1 MAKKKNCVIIFTE
14 GETEIEFYDLLIEMI
29 KKNKNIKKFNVD
41 KIIKKT
47 LKGISKFDKKLINKF
62 RFDILPKYSDYDIT
76 IFLCYDTD
84 VFEDCQKPVVN
95 WQKVEREL
103 LNCGVKKVS
112 HIKAEKCIEDI
123 FLLDMQGI
131 CRYLNIS
138 PIKNITG
145 INGVEK
151 MKKIFLKGNRI
162 YQKGYKCEGFIKH
175 LDIDYI
181 LKKKKEM
188 FGPLID
194 ELIGVKEYEKN

>member
-1 MAKKKNCVIIFTE
+1 M
-14 GETEIEFYDLLIEMI
+14 
-29 KKNKNIKKFNVD
+29 
-41 KIIKKT
+41 
-47 LKGISKFDKKLINKF
+47 
-62 RFDILPKYSDYDIT
+62 
-76 IFLCYDTD
+76 
-84 VFEDCQKPVVN
+84 
-95 WQKVEREL
+95 
-103 LNCGVKKVS
+103 S

-151 MKKIFLKGNRI
+151 MKKIFLKENRI

>member
-1 MAKKKNCVIIFTE
+1 
-14 GETEIEFYDLLIEMI
+14 
-29 KKNKNIKKFNVD
+29 
-41 KIIKKT
+41 
-47 LKGISKFDKKLINKF
+47 
-62 RFDILPKYSDYDIT
+62 
-76 IFLCYDTD
+76 
-84 VFEDCQKPVVN
+84 
-95 WQKVEREL
+95 
-103 LNCGVKKVS
+103 
-112 HIKAEKCIEDI
+112 
-123 FLLDMQGI
+123 MQGI

>member
-1 MAKKKNCVIIFTE
+1 M
-14 GETEIEFYDLLIEMI
+14 
-29 KKNKNIKKFNVD
+29 
-41 KIIKKT
+41 
-47 LKGISKFDKKLINKF
+47 
-62 RFDILPKYSDYDIT
+62 
-76 IFLCYDTD
+76 
-84 VFEDCQKPVVN
+84 
-95 WQKVEREL
+95 
-103 LNCGVKKVS
+103 S